1 MSTKVAVVG
10 LGKIGL
16 PLSVQFALNGCD
28 VIGCDVSEAR
38 VAEVTTATNP
48 FPDEAHLDERL
59 RAAVK
64 RGQLR
69 ATTDT
74 TAAVRDADVAI
85 LIVPLYA
92 GPDHTPDVSIMES
105 AADAVADGLHDG
117 MLIVVETT
125 MPVGAT
131 RRLAQ
136 RMEQRSGQT
145 PGSGF
150 FMAFSPERV
159 YSGRIFADL
168 LAYPKLVGGLD
179 AESGKRAAA
188 FYRSVLPHVEVRELA
203 NAETAEMAK
212 LAETIY
218 RDVNIALANEL
229 ARYADGRGVDIG
241 QVIAASN
248 SQPFSHIHEPGVG
261 VGGHCIPHYP
271 WFVIADDPEATLM
284 PAARAINDG
293 QPGWVLDR
301 VASEIGGLEGKR
313 VLVLGLSYRAGVK
326 EPTSSPGIDLV
337 RLLPERGAAAYG
349 HDPLFDDDEIA
360 AFGATPATPEDLGEF
375 DAVIVQAAHPEY
387 GRIDWSGCKPGCAVV
402 DGRNTIDRASVEA
415 GGARYL
421 GIGR

>member
-1 MSTKVAVVG
+1 MSTKVVVVG

-16 PLSVQFALNGCD
+16 PLSVQFALGDCE
-28 VIGCDVSEAR
+28 VTGCDVSESR
-38 VAEVTTATNP
+38 VAAVNQARNP
-48 FPDEAHLDERL
+48 FPDEQHLDDRL

-64 RGQLR
+64 RGGLR

-74 TAAVRDADVAI
+74 TAAARDADVVI

-92 GPDHTPDVSIMES
+92 GADHRPDHSIMDS
-105 AADAVADGLHDG
+105 AADAVADGLRDG
-117 MLIVVETT
+117 TLIVVETT

-136 RMEQRSGQT
+136 RIAERTGKT
-145 PGSGF
+145 PGTDF

-229 ARYADGRGVDIG
+229 ARYADGRGIDIA

-248 SQPFSHIHEPGVG
+248 SQPFSHIHSPGVG

-271 WFVIADDPEATLM
+271 WFVIADDPDATLM

-301 VASEIGGLEGKR
+301 VADAIGGLDGKR

-326 EPTSSPGIDLV
+326 EPTSSPGVDLV
-337 RLLPERGAAAYG
+337 RLLAQRGATAHA
-349 HDPLFDDDEIA
+349 HDPLFDRDEIESLGA
-360 AFGATPATPEDLGEF
+360 APASLDDLGEF
-375 DAVIVQAAHPEY
+375 DAIVVQAAHAEY
-387 GRIDWSGCKPGCAVV
+387 AGIDWTRCKPGCAVV
-402 DGRNTIDRASVEA
+402 DGRGTLDRATVEA
-415 GGARYL
+415 GGATYM